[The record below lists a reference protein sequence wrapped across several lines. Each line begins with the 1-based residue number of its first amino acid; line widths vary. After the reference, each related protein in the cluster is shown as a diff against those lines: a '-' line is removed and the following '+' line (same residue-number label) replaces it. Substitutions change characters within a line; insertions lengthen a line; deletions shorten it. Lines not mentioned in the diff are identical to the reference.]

1 MITLPVKVKVN
12 EATKG
17 EVARKLGKIIYQE
30 TRPDLSPLSRQGKT
44 LQMMRDKT
52 QVHGAVNPGSPGS
65 QQVHKGMK
73 IQTRT
78 EYREIPEESLPKT
91 TKSNGQGSAK
101 NGEETPKIKGKKGK
115 TADGDKKGAEKNKEP
130 A

>member
-17 EVARKLGKIIYQE
+17 EVARKLGKIIFQE

-52 QVHGAVNPGSPGS
+52 QVHGAVIPGSPS
-65 QQVHKGMK
+65 
-73 IQTRT
+73 
-78 EYREIPEESLPKT
+78 S
-91 TKSNGQGSAK
+91 
-101 NGEETPKIKGKKGK
+101 
-115 TADGDKKGAEKNKEP
+115 
-130 A
+130 